1 MHDYENGHTCPT
13 CHKTGILCTI
23 EDGFCENQGTCNEC
37 IKEQVYEEMDR
48 EMGYSSWACSHGLY
62 EGEDCPL
69 CEEAKELLNSLN
81 LIGFSLIEKNIYT
94 TRQIHNKYWDKIPV
108 LLKDNKDLC
117 WPFTPEKVKEFI
129 LI

>member
-1 MHDYENGHTCPT
+1 MKEI
-13 CHKTGILCTI
+13 ILIT
-23 EDGFCENQGTCNEC
+23 
-37 IKEQVYEEMDR
+37 
-48 EMGYSSWACSHGLY
+48 
-62 EGEDCPL
+62 GEDCPL

-94 TRQIHNKYWDKIPV
+94 TRQMHNKYWDKIPV